1 MKRSAR
7 GLTTNRIRKTLF
19 AISNFRLSTY
29 FPVRLKIYLCQ
40 KDCIMLLAK
49 NIIKIVLYE
58 VIMRQEHVT
67 IQDPEVSRLY
77 DQIKKPL
84 QGLKLDIIHEE
95 EIEYEIG
102 YAKWKAHQY
111 DNKTMISVT
120 NNYLPKYQKLI
131 SESTALQPPKQYQN
145 ATDLYTKSLESEL
158 QSNNHFR
165 NYLLTNN
172 STESKLS
179 SKLLSDAF
187 KYEIEAF
194 KKLTSSGLF
203 TIAP

>member
-1 MKRSAR
+1 M
-7 GLTTNRIRKTLF
+7 
-19 AISNFRLSTY
+19 Y
-29 FPVRLKIYLCQ
+29 
-40 KDCIMLLAK
+40 
-49 NIIKIVLYE
+49 
-58 VIMRQEHVT
+58 T
-67 IQDPEVSRLY
+67 IQRTKESTN
-77 DQIKKPL
+77 PL
-84 QGLKLDIIHEE
+84 TFSLSIILAFTIVTFSYSSQLSLAQNSTSSSQPTASFVNSFEKLVNNAHNLTQS
-95 EIEYEIG
+95 YEIG

-131 SESTALQPPKQYQN
+131 SESKALQPPKQYQN